1 MRYMCVCVYVCMYTY
16 THNWMLLGSKNE
28 WNKAICRTWMDLEI
42 AVINEIRQT
51 EKDKYMISVICG
63 VKRRYK

>member
-1 MRYMCVCVYVCMYTY
+1 
-16 THNWMLLGSKNE
+16 
-28 WNKAICRTWMDLEI
+28 MDLEI